1 MPKSFEFDEQME
13 VGREGVALATSLF
26 EKKYGAPYNYEAI
39 AFMQHRGVDLYVS
52 KLGYVEV
59 KTDLHTTKNFFFE
72 LSVDG
77 GPGGLDKSAADY
89 FAFLFPNEGKMFLI
103 KRPDLMHWLR
113 DWSAWSR
120 HQESWSQKIVE
131 SHQGENTWTAIGLVV
146 PWVDVL
152 AVIDA
157 ITVTFADLSDGSA
170 ALWEG
175 EE

>member
-1 MPKSFEFDEQME
+1 MTDSFEFNEQMK
-13 VGREGVALATSLF
+13 VGREGVEQVRELLLDRY
-26 EKKYGAPYNYEAI
+26 EWVNNYEKA
-39 AFMQHRGVDLYVS
+39 AEMQRRGIDLEVCD
-52 KLGYVEV
+52 LGYVEV

-103 KRPDLMHWLR
+103 KRPDLTYWLR
-113 DWSAWSR
+113 EWTTWYIHKMSDCIKYIKST
-120 HQESWSQKIVE
+120 
-131 SHQGENTWTAIGLVV
+131 QGGRTWVAKGMVI
-146 PWVDVL
+146 PWQDILGTIKV
-152 AVIDA
+152 